1 MYNFLPCRQQYRC
14 LISNHQTSAYENTFP
29 PLSIFVCYPPL
40 FFVKSIHLWW
50 TFLFHW
56 RFFLH
61 CIYWYLWNKTRS
73 IIMKAKKILS
83 IFCIALILFLFG
95 CTLFLAIT
103 NSPYFMGC
111 LFLSFITPIIIYV
124 FVWLYKLTHPAK
136 DNHSKEETK

>member
-1 MYNFLPCRQQYRC
+1 
-14 LISNHQTSAYENTFP
+14 
-29 PLSIFVCYPPL
+29 
-40 FFVKSIHLWW
+40 
-50 TFLFHW
+50 
-56 RFFLH
+56 
-61 CIYWYLWNKTRS
+61 
-73 IIMKAKKILS
+73 MKAKKILS

-136 DNHSKEETK
+136 DNHSKEETKQSETSMILITFILKFTLNQWGFIFYLQTKNAPVLSKEPWGIPET